1 MKNYITVDGGT
12 TNTRVYLVCGGD
24 VVDSVKIAIGS
35 KNIESKAALPAAIR
49 DAIGV
54 ILAAHSLSES
64 DIEAVI
70 ASGSITSE
78 FGLYTVDHTVAPAGL
93 AELNCGSKRVSLPE
107 ISAIPFFFISGVKT
121 LGELGECD
129 MMRGEETELMGL
141 IKGCEACTYVLPG
154 SHSKLVSVGAD
165 GRILKLQT
173 MLTGEMIAS
182 ISSGTII
189 ANCIDLSLSTF
200 DYEALEAGYSYAVEY
215 GLNEALFKVR
225 VLKNIFGKDIL
236 YTYSF
241 FIGAVLKDE
250 IKAIISHSA
259 KSVIIGGRA
268 QIKRATAYLLAKLSD
283 KEIVELDDKTVDS
296 SVVRGAI
303 KIYEYQG

>member
-12 TNTRVYLVCGGD
+12 TNTRVYLVRGGE

-35 KNIESKAALPAAIR
+35 KNMESKAALPAALR
-49 DAIGV
+49 NAIGA
-54 ILAAHSLSES
+54 ILAAHSLSEG

-78 FGLYTVDHTVAPAGL
+78 FGLYTVNHTVAPAGL
-93 AELNCGSKRVSLPE
+93 AELHCGSKRVSLLE
-107 ISAIPFFFISGVKT
+107 ICGIPFFFISGVKT

-141 IKGCEACTYVLPG
+141 IKGGEACTYVLPG

-173 MLTGEMIAS
+173 MLTGEMIAA

-200 DYEALEAGYSYAVEY
+200 DYEALEAGYAYAVEY

-250 IKAIISHSA
+250 IKAIIAHSA
-259 KSVIIGGRA
+259 KRVVIGGRA
-268 QIKRATAYLLAKLSD
+268 QIKRATAYLLGKLSD

-296 SVVRGAI
+296 SVVRGAL
-303 KIYEYQG
+303 KIYEYHG